1 MLIMWMIVLNSTHV
15 CKFGNPLSG
24 WRLPTTIS
32 PLGVDDVYELNTSCA
47 SISPCRLGLR
57 ALPFLLKGLVG
68 LVMLASMFTNFR
80 GQSLPEPLYYFF
92 LSDQRVVTLE
102 LVDNE
107 KAILNYI
114 NIGSTFE
121 IIQAPLLLVLD
132 EAGNSYRGH
141 LIQVEEPGDPTAPFQ
156 VSSLIKPGEYVG
168 HTILGHYSFRSIP
181 ERAFLKVGSRILE
194 MDPVSSKDFELVASR
209 IGELDLSR
217 ENGKQMVLEA
227 GFFQGHGQLYPAGS
241 KTALELEPYFP
252 DLKLLAPIL
261 MIAPKPLLLSAFQDL
276 LDPVAVRL
284 SAVVSRSGG
293 LRNVRV
299 VEGINEKLNGQALDT
314 VRDNWI
320 FLPAISE
327 GKVADTELTLQ
338 VVFRRE

>member
-1 MLIMWMIVLNSTHV
+1 MILLLSAHV

-24 WRLPTTIS
+24 WGLRTSIS
-32 PLGVDDVYELNTSCA
+32 SLGIDGVYELNTSYA
-47 SISPCRLGLR
+47 SISPRKLGLR
-57 ALPFLLKGLVG
+57 ALPSLLKVLFG
-68 LVMLASMFTNFR
+68 LVMLAAMLTNFW
-80 GQSLPEPLYYFF
+80 GQSVSEPFYYFF

-102 LVDNE
+102 LVDDKE
-107 KAILNYI
+107 AILNYI

-132 EAGNSYRGH
+132 EEGNSYRGH
-141 LIQVEEPGDPTAPFQ
+141 LIQIEEPGDPTVPFQ

-168 HTILGHYSFRSIP
+168 HTILGHYSFRSTP
-181 ERAFLKVGSRILE
+181 KRAFLKVGSRILE
-194 MDPVSSKDFELVASR
+194 MDPVSSRDFELVASR

-227 GFFQGHGQLYPAGS
+227 GFYQGHGQLYPAGS
-241 KTALELEPYFP
+241 KTALEMEPYFP
-252 DLKLLAPIL
+252 DLELLAPIL
-261 MIAPKPLLLSAFQDL
+261 VIAPRPLLLSAFQDL
-276 LDPVAVRL
+276 LDPVVVRL

-314 VRDNWI
+314 VKNNWT

>member
-1 MLIMWMIVLNSTHV
+1 MWMIFLHSTYA
-15 CKFGNPLSG
+15 CKFGNSLFG
-24 WRLPTTIS
+24 WGLLTKLYL
-32 PLGVDDVYELNTSCA
+32 LGVDAIDELNTSYTL
-47 SISPCRLGLR
+47 ISPRKLGLR
-57 ALPFLLKGLVG
+57 ALPFLLKGLFG
-68 LVMLASMFTNFR
+68 LVMLAAMFTNFQ
-80 GQSLPEPLYYFF
+80 GQSVAEPLYYFF

-102 LVDNE
+102 LVDDE

-132 EAGNSYRGH
+132 EEGNSYRGH

-168 HTILGHYSFRSIP
+168 HTILGHYSFRSTP
-181 ERAFLKVGSRILE
+181 EKAFLKVGSRILE
-194 MDPVSSKDFELVASR
+194 MDPVSSNDFELVASR

-227 GFFQGHGQLYPAGS
+227 GFFQGHGQLYTAES
-241 KTALELEPYFP
+241 KRAVELEPYFP

-261 MIAPKPLLLSAFQDL
+261 MNAPRPLLLSAFQDL

-293 LRNVRV
+293 LRNLRV

-314 VRDNWI
+314 VKNNWI